1 MLRRPGQ
8 AAHEMATRIGYR
20 SPTDEAHLISA
31 HRYAVSRTWSS
42 FLLVPRMHRHL
53 PGHSCEDSRSPFS
66 CRPHRK
72 HWHLGLRSSNSNT
85 AGEAGC
91 IAMQPAHHAQTRV
104 LAFEQASPA
113 SAAAA
118 PPANEGW
125 PRSYWTRWAG
135 LMRRSGRG
143 GGIPG
148 SGRRRRRLPVSPPIS
163 GAALPRGSEHAPA
176 PFRNGNTKRGGP
188 FL

>member
-1 MLRRPGQ
+1 
-8 AAHEMATRIGYR
+8 MATRIGYR

-143 GGIPG
+143 GRY
-148 SGRRRRRLPVSPPIS
+148 SGLRPPAAAAS
-163 GAALPRGSEHAPA
+163 GLAPDI
-176 PFRNGNTKRGGP
+176 RGGFAKGVRACSGP
-188 FL
+188 LP